1 MNFPDCKFSNS
12 GIAHELVWGDIIFP
26 LQAGLAERRNNE
38 KISLDHLAL
47 LAWFYTI
54 VCEKQYKNPVD

>member
-12 GIAHELVWGDIIFP
+12 GIARELVWGDIIFP
-26 LQAGLAERRNNE
+26 LQAGLAERRNDE

-54 VCEKQYKNPVD
+54 ICEKQYKHPAD

>member
-12 GIAHELVWGDIIFP
+12 GIARELVWGDIIFP
-26 LQAGLAERRNNE
+26 LQAGLAERRNDE

-47 LAWFYTI
+47 LVWFYTI
-54 VCEKQYKNPVD
+54 ICEKQYKHPAD